1 MYKNI
6 IIVPY
11 RNRKAH
17 LDKFGLHTEFVEQFD
32 RDILQEKNLVIFDLF
47 DLFDLYNLYNL
58 YIKY

>member
-17 LDKFGLHTEFVEQFD
+17 LDIFIRDALPLFEKYLQPFKIVVVEQN
-32 RDILQEKNLVIFDLF
+32 EGKLF
-47 DLFDLYNLYNL
+47 NRGHW
-58 YIKY
+58 I